1 MPHAV
6 LVNKSGMGDR
16 KVYDYLE
23 QRKIPLLMEI
33 PLDRRIAEI
42 YSRGEIFSEKMP
54 EWKPRFVA
62 LVSRIKEMIS

>member
-1 MPHAV
+1 
-6 LVNKSGMGDR
+6 
-16 KVYDYLE
+16 
-23 QRKIPLLMEI
+23 MEI